1 LKLFNSTTFDEQL
14 KELKTIP
21 FEIKMLRGALSLEQ
35 TKRNNMRRDLV
46 EGLGNFLKN
55 FFENTEINTY
65 ETREGIVLEV
75 PNDSVYASEAN
86 SEYISILINLSVQN
100 LEFDAF
106 EASEIWAEDKQI
118 AESKHK
124 QTTN

>member
-1 LKLFNSTTFDEQL
+1 MKLFTSTTFDEQL
-14 KELKTIP
+14 NELKTIP

-55 FFENTEINTY
+55 IFENTSINTY

-106 EASEIWAEDKQI
+106 EAAEIWAEDKQI
-118 AESKHK
+118 AENKHR
-124 QTTN
+124 